1 MPARLILNA
10 DDFGLTPGVNRAI
23 GELQAIGALTSA
35 TLMARGAAFADA
47 VRDRPGQPRPWRRLP
62 HRLHRRRARFPTRNG
77 ADPARPRSPQPP
89 PVAPCLP
96 ARRGHRPPIRPDE
109 LKREA
114 VAQIRTLQEAGLHV
128 THVDTHKHTH
138 TLPQIAGPLLEAT
151 LETGVHAI
159 RNPFEAPWSLRL
171 GHPPLLRL
179 LSVAGS
185 RLLRRSFLAQ
195 PAIRSGAVRTTEGTL
210 GISATGRL
218 DEPTLRRIL
227 AALPDSGAWELVC
240 HPGYN
245 DRDLDAVT
253 TRLRQTRETER
264 KALLAVLSTQN
275 AQTQN
280 SQLNNTGPTLQT
292 SSPQSSTLNNTR
304 HNIPHRP
311 PPELIHYGRL

>member
-23 GELQAIGALTSA
+23 AELYASGALTSA

-47 VRDRPGQPRPWRRLP
+47 VATANANPGLGTGCHIVFTDGTPVSPPEAIPSLLGPDRQTFRPSLRAFLFAAVTGRIRRE
-62 HRLHRRRARFPTRNG
+62 
-77 ADPARPRSPQPP
+77 
-89 PVAPCLP
+89 
-96 ARRGHRPPIRPDE
+96 E

-114 VAQIRTLQEAGLHV
+114 VTQIRILQSAGLHV

-138 TLPQIAGPLLEAT
+138 ILPQIAGPLLEAAV
-151 LETGVHAI
+151 ETGVPAI

-171 GHPPLLRL
+171 GHTRLLRL

-185 RLLRRSFLAQ
+185 RLLCRSFLAQ
-195 PAIRSGAVRTTEGTL
+195 PAIRSGAVRTTDGTL

-218 DEPTLRRIL
+218 NEPALRRIL
-227 AALPDSGAWELVC
+227 ASLPNSGTWELVC

-245 DRDLDAVT
+245 DRDLDKII
-253 TRLRQTRETER
+253 TRLRDTREIER
-264 KALLAVLSTQN
+264 DALLTLFSTE
-275 AQTQN
+275 N
-280 SQLNNTGPTLQT
+280 SQTENSQRNHPSPTPPT
-292 SSPQSSTLNNTR
+292 SPAQSPSLSNMP
-304 HNIPHRP
+304 HNIPNRP

>member
-23 GELQAIGALTSA
+23 AELYAAGALTSA

-47 VRDRPGQPRPWRRLP
+47 VATAHVYSGLGTGCHIVFTDGTPVSPPETIPSLLGPDRQAFRPSLRAFLLAAVAGRI
-62 HRLHRRRARFPTRNG
+62 HRE
-77 ADPARPRSPQPP
+77 
-89 PVAPCLP
+89 
-96 ARRGHRPPIRPDE
+96 E

-114 VAQIRTLQEAGLHV
+114 VAQIRTLQSAGLHV
-128 THVDTHKHTH
+128 THLDTHKHTH
-138 TLPQIAGPLLEAT
+138 ILPQIAGPLLEAAV
-151 LETGVHAI
+151 ETGVPAI

-171 GHPPLLRL
+171 GHTRLLRL

-195 PAIRSGAVRTTEGTL
+195 PAIRSGAVRSTDGTL

-218 DEPTLRRIL
+218 NEPTLRRIL
-227 AALPDSGAWELVC
+227 LALPDSGTWELVC

-245 DRDLDAVT
+245 DRDLDAIT
-253 TRLRQTRETER
+253 TRLRDTRNIER
-264 KALLAVLSTQN
+264 TALLTIFSTEN
-275 AQTQN
+275 SQTEN
-280 SQLNNTGPTLQT
+280 SQLSH
-292 SSPQSSTLNNTR
+292 SSPIPHNSPAQSPSLSNTP
-304 HNIPHRP
+304 HNIPNRP

>member
-23 GELQAIGALTSA
+23 AELYAAGALTSA

-47 VRDRPGQPRPWRRLP
+47 VATAHVYSGLGTGCHIVFTDGTPVSPPETIPSLLGPDRQAFRPSLRAFLLAAVAGRI
-62 HRLHRRRARFPTRNG
+62 HRE
-77 ADPARPRSPQPP
+77 
-89 PVAPCLP
+89 
-96 ARRGHRPPIRPDE
+96 E

-114 VAQIRTLQEAGLHV
+114 VAQIRTLQSAGLHV
-128 THVDTHKHTH
+128 THLDTHKHTH
-138 TLPQIAGPLLEAT
+138 ILPQIAGPLLEAAV
-151 LETGVHAI
+151 ETGVPAI

-171 GHPPLLRL
+171 GHTRLLRL

-195 PAIRSGAVRTTEGTL
+195 PALRSGAVRSTDGTL

-218 DEPTLRRIL
+218 NEPTLRRIL
-227 AALPDSGAWELVC
+227 LALPDSGTWELVC

-245 DRDLDAVT
+245 DRDLDAIT
-253 TRLRQTRETER
+253 TRLRNTRDIER
-264 KALLAVLSTQN
+264 TALLTAFSTEN
-275 AQTQN
+275 SQTGN
-280 SQLNNTGPTLQT
+280 SQLNHPSSTPHT
-292 SSPQSSTLNNTR
+292 SPAQSSSLSNTP
-304 HNIPHRP
+304 HNLPNRP